1 MQRAYQINIGN
12 TEIMV
17 DFGKGNDYVTEVTST
32 VKDNHV
38 TVNSVRYLGS
48 AKEWTKEDINIYL
61 LNLLDVE
68 DEELDEDN

>member
-38 TVNSVRYLGS
+38 TVNSVRYLGR
-48 AKEWTKEDINIYL
+48 ANEWTKEDINIYL

-68 DEELDEDN
+68 DEETYG

>member
-17 DFGKGNDYVTEVTST
+17 DFGKGNDYVTEVVST

-48 AKEWTKEDINIYL
+48 AKEWDNEDINIYL
-61 LNLLDVE
+61 LNLLDIE
-68 DEELDEDN
+68 DEDLD

>member
-38 TVNSVRYLGS
+38 TVNSVRYLGC
-48 AKEWTKEDINIYL
+48 ANEWDNEAINIYL
-61 LNLLDVE
+61 LNLLDIE
-68 DEELDEDN
+68 DEEIDS

>member
-17 DFGKGNDYVTEVTST
+17 DFGKDDDYVVEVTSA

-38 TVNSVRYLGS
+38 KVNSVRYLGRG
-48 AKEWTKEDINIYL
+48 KDWTKEDINIYL
-61 LNLLDVE
+61 LNLLDIE
-68 DEELDEDN
+68 DEDLD